1 MATSLDDAPLP
12 AAAPSMGLS
21 LDTSEVVDAGV
32 PAPVPDPAAA
42 SGFFFLRV
50 RRLAAAGALVVGA
63 AVAFFFLPP
72 PPDIVKHSTM
82 MPGGERGG
90 EGAYE
95 CAQRC
100 G

>member
-1 MATSLDDAPLP
+1 
-12 AAAPSMGLS
+12 MGLS

-90 EGAYE
+90 RGRTSALSGAGKGTWESGKEG
-95 CAQRC
+95 
-100 G
+100 GVTTH